1 MSESA
6 RQLCDLHI
14 HSIFSDSDADIE
26 SIFKQAKEK
35 NLHCIAITDHDTV
48 SGIPLARD
56 CSRRYGIELI
66 EGLELSAQHQGIE
79 IHVLG
84 YFVDSE
90 SEYLNEQLDSMRG
103 LRKQR
108 ILDMAKA
115 LNAIGVE
122 VDIEELL
129 EAIGAAMPTRL
140 HLGLYLLGK
149 GKVSNLWEAFKKYL
163 TPGKP
168 AYVAGFKY
176 SVKDAIEV
184 IKKSGGLSF
193 LAHPHMI
200 SNQAWVREFI
210 NFGLDGLEIN
220 YSSMSPVKK
229 FLYTQMASK
238 HNLLKSGGSDAHGSY
253 KEFTQIG
260 KVTVPYEWVQA
271 MKGRLKNKK

>member
-14 HSIFSDSDADIE
+14 HSNFSDSDADIE

-56 CSRRYGIELI
+56 CTGRYGVQLI
-66 EGLELSAQHQGIE
+66 EGLELSAQHQGLE

-84 YFVDSE
+84 YFVDSD
-90 SEYLNEQLDSMRG
+90 SLYLKKQLDSVRDI
-103 LRKQR
+103 RRQR
-108 ILDMAKA
+108 MLDMAKA

-122 VDIEELL
+122 VDIKELL
-129 EAIGAAMPTRL
+129 EAIGMAMPTRL

-149 GKVSNLWEAFKKYL
+149 GKVATLWEAFKKYL
-163 TPGKP
+163 APGRP

-200 SNQAWVREFI
+200 SNQAWVKEFI
-210 NFGLDGLEIN
+210 DFGLDGLEIN
-220 YSSMSPVKK
+220 YSNMSPVKK
-229 FLYTQMASK
+229 ILYTQMASE

-253 KEFTQIG
+253 KEFTQVG

-271 MKGRLKNKK
+271 MKGRLERKK